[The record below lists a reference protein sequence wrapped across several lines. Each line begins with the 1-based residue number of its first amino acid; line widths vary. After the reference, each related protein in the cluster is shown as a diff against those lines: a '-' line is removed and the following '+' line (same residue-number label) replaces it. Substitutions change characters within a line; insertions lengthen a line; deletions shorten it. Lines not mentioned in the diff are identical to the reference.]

1 MATIPERTRDP
12 SHTGVREVPSS
23 APGPLS
29 RYRPGDL
36 VGDKYEL
43 IRLLKEGGMGTVWV
57 AHNHVLDVHVGIKL
71 IELRTR
77 RTAGA
82 LTQRLLEEAR
92 AAAKLGH
99 ASIVR
104 IHDFGETQHG
114 DPFIAMELLDG
125 EDLADLLERE
135 TRIEPVQ
142 AVQLLLPIA
151 NALATAHAQNIIHRD
166 VKPEN
171 IFLVHDEV
179 AVIPKLL
186 DFGIARMVDSPRKL
200 TVEGSALG
208 TPDYM
213 SPEQARGEPPTEQAD
228 LWSFCVVLYEAVT
241 GRCPFDG
248 ENYNALMRSIIE
260 KTPKAISGY
269 GIDEPELQ
277 TIIERGL
284 QKKTSN
290 RWPSMKE
297 LGEQL
302 ALWLEERDVVEDIM
316 GTSIYRTWLRDPEAN
331 SKNDVSVLTSLPRG
345 STGSRPAFTDNGP
358 GSGARSARSRRTGAR
373 SGAVS
378 AAGAVSSP
386 EIARPAASSPLAS
399 EPDLKAIADIHA
411 GGDPVEVLERAQRK
425 RTWLLVAGLILVVL
439 AGTFVLLVGTG
450 IILL

>member
-29 RYRPGDL
+29 RYRPGD
-36 VGDKYEL
+36 VIGDKYEL
-43 IRLLKEGGMGTVWV
+43 VRLLREGGMGTVWV

-92 AAAKLGH
+92 AAARLGH

-104 IHDFGETQHG
+104 VHDFGETRHG
-114 DPFIAMELLDG
+114 DPFLAMELLDG

-135 TRIEPVQ
+135 GRIAAAQ

-151 NALATAHAQNIIHRD
+151 HALATAHAQNIVHRD

-186 DFGIARMVDSPRKL
+186 DFGIARMVDNPRKL

-228 LWSFCVVLYEAVT
+228 LWSFCVVLYEALT
-241 GRCPFDG
+241 GTCPFDG

-260 KTPKAISGY
+260 DTPPTIATHGV
-269 GIDEPELQ
+269 DEPQLQ
-277 TIIERGL
+277 AILERGL
-284 QKKTSN
+284 EKKKEE
-290 RWPSMKE
+290 RWPTMRE
-297 LGEQL
+297 LGEEL
-302 ALWLEERDVVEDIM
+302 ALWLEERGIAEDIM
-316 GTSIYRTWLRDPEAN
+316 GTSIYRTWLRDPEVNTRTDLSAMAP
-331 SKNDVSVLTSLPRG
+331 LPR
-345 STGSRPAFTDNGP
+345 SDA
-358 GSGARSARSRRTGAR
+358 GARMAFDSGPQSTRRSRRTGAE
-373 SGAVS
+373 SVPVIVGQPS
-378 AAGAVSSP
+378 TP
-386 EIARPAASSPLAS
+386 EVALANAPALAAS
-399 EPDLKAIADIHA
+399 EPELKAIAEIHE
-411 GGDPVEVLERAQRK
+411 GGDPVEVLEREQRK
-425 RTWLLVAGLILVVL
+425 RNWMVVVALTLIVV

-450 IILL
+450 IIIL